1 MPLHLTRN
9 TFPHIFG
16 HLSKVVLVVFCTCK
30 LVNWQSSEKRRM
42 IINLTVFY
50 TINLINLSFRREI
63 VPGFLR
69 RLQLIICY
77 SRLSR
82 DLIAAML
89 VFLNKE
95 TAALASQTNPQ
106 VIEL

>member
-1 MPLHLTRN
+1 MHLTRN

-16 HLSKVVLVVFCTCK
+16 HFWRVVLVVFCTCK